1 MTSRLSRAHSFAW
14 VIFCLSYCGTANA
27 QLLEWKPLLKQMYGD
42 SVLYLSVTG
51 THDDNTTT
59 SWSGTGFII
68 SSRGF
73 ALTAAHVALGEATYN
88 KRVVIAR
95 TRSKDN
101 PKSWI
106 AEVVKVDEDLDI
118 ALLKLPDGSDAQ
130 QRWVPVPLGD
140 SNEIV
145 DGDEVLALAFTNDSN
160 SSGIEFYSGNLS
172 TGTRKSGLIS
182 VTSTTFNPGNSGAP
196 VFNHS
201 LHAIG
206 WVVGG
211 KRDEQLRNYFAP
223 IDFAGGVLTLCGVGH
238 AR

>member
-1 MTSRLSRAHSFAW
+1 MPSPLTRPHCFAW
-14 VIFCLSYCGTANA
+14 AIFLTYSCAASA
-27 QLLEWKPLLKQMYGD
+27 QLRDWKPLLKDMYGD

-51 THDDNTTT
+51 THDDNTTA

-68 SSRGF
+68 NSKGF
-73 ALTAAHVALGEATYN
+73 ALTAAHVALGDSAY
-88 KRVVIAR
+88 KKIVVVARAR
-95 TRSKDN
+95 TKDN
-101 PKSWI
+101 SRSWI
-106 AEVVKVDEDLDI
+106 AEVVKVDEDLDV
-118 ALLKLPDGSDAQ
+118 ALLKLPDASDAQ
-130 QRWVPVPLGD
+130 QRWVPIPLGD

-145 DGDEVLALAFTNDSN
+145 DGDEVLALAFANDSN
-160 SSGIEFYSGNLS
+160 SSGIEFYAGTLS
-172 TGTRKSGLIS
+172 TGTRRSGLIS

-223 IDFAGGVLTLCGVGH
+223 IDFAGNVVALCGVGH
-238 AR
+238 TR